1 MMFRGILAL
10 VLGVAAV
17 AAAVPASAR
26 TPAPQQLRIG
36 MGNGLAFLPVYIAA
50 EQKLFEKHA
59 RAAGLNLKPVFQRL
73 QSSSAMQQ
81 ALLSGQVDV
90 APFGVSALLR
100 LREQRPD
107 VVVVSGLST
116 LPMLLVANRADVKT
130 LADFSPAD
138 RIAMPL
144 LAGPQMYVLR
154 MRSEQSFGAG
164 QAERLRG
171 QVVALPHAEA
181 IAALEDRKSGV
192 AGYFASPPFAQIA
205 LQRPGIHKVLSS
217 AEVLEG
223 RASFLLLAAT
233 RTLADG
239 KLPQVLIKAID
250 EAAAIIARDPHRA
263 ALTFLTFEPS
273 RSLDPKTLDAV
284 LRELKDDFGAQV
296 HGIEAYARF
305 MARQGTLK
313 DPPKSWKDIVA
324 QPVARLP
331 GS

>member
-1 MMFRGILAL
+1 MMLRRILAL
-10 VLGVAAV
+10 LLGVAAV
-17 AAAVPASAR
+17 IAAAPALAR
-26 TPAPQQLRIG
+26 SPAPQPLRIG
-36 MGNGLAFLPVYIAA
+36 MGNGLAFLPIYVAA

-73 QSSSAMQQ
+73 QSSSAMRQ
-81 ALLSGQVDV
+81 ALLAGQVDV

-100 LREQRPD
+100 MREQQPD
-107 VVVVSGLST
+107 IVAVSGLST
-116 LPMLLVANRADVKT
+116 LPMLLVSNRADVKA
-130 LADFSPAD
+130 LADFRPTD

-144 LAGPQMYVLR
+144 LVGPQMYVLR

-164 QAERLRG
+164 QAERMRG
-171 QVVALPHAEA
+171 QVVMLPHAEA

-192 AGYFASPPFAQIA
+192 AGYFASPPFAQIV
-205 LQRPGIHKVLSS
+205 LQRPGIYKVLSS
-217 AEVLEG
+217 AEVLDG
-223 RASFLLLAAT
+223 KASFLLLAAT
-233 RTLADG
+233 RARADG
-239 KLPQVLIKAID
+239 KLPQILVKAID
-250 EAAAIIARDPHRA
+250 EAAAIIARDPRRA

-273 RSLDPKTLDAV
+273 RSLDVKTLEAV

-305 MARQGTLK
+305 MARQDKLK
-313 DPPKSWKDIVA
+313 EPPKSWKDIVA